1 MVNIFKIL
9 IALILTMFSLLSS
22 LYTSIKVDTYL
33 NKNFKYTGIVKY
45 IPIIIFVI
53 LSMIITHFIILI
65 IKFI

>member
-33 NKNFKYTGIVKY
+33 NRNFKYKGVIKY
-45 IPIIIFVI
+45 IPIIIFVL